1 MFKINSDII
10 RSSYIGFELKKI
22 IEKSGKTITSVAE
35 NMGISQ
41 PALSRVLNG
50 KVGGSDNFFMKV
62 GNAIPITETE
72 IKKIFKEADKKEFE
86 YKYGEEL
93 GMKSLIIE
101 DNGQEPITTVEE
113 AEKVLF
119 KMNGIKPT
127 EEALRSVRLAIDM
140 IKFDQ
145 NKNK

>member
-10 RSSYIGFELKKI
+10 RSSYIWFELKKI
-22 IEKSGKTITSVAE
+22 IEKSWKTITSVAE
-35 NMGISQ
+35 NMWISQ

-50 KVGGSDNFFMKV
+50 KVWWSDNFFMKV
-62 GNAIPITETE
+62 WNAIPITETE

-86 YKYGEEL
+86 YKYWEEL
-93 GMKSLIIE
+93 WIKSLNVE
-101 DNGQEPITTVEE
+101 DNWQEPITTVEE

-119 KMNGIKPT
+119 KMNWIKPT